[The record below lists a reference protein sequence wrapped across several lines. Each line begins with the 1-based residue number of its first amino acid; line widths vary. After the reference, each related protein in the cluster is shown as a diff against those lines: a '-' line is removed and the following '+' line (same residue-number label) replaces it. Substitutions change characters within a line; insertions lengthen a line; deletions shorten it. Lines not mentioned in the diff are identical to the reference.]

1 MVIYRLV
8 VKYDIYNEL
17 IFFVF
22 YVLLYL
28 LKWVNVVL
36 FMGVLFV
43 NLFVVGLLCDDVI
56 RLDRGFCLSLV
67 DVLDYSCYFSF

>member
-67 DVLDYSCYFSF
+67 DVLDYGCYFSF